1 MSSGGRRSV
10 RPDSAV
16 TSPSPPPEERA
27 LPPWPI
33 SDRLRDY
40 LAVQYELVRVLGTGG
55 MGTVLLAN
63 ERALDRL
70 VAIKVLHADKATDAE
85 ARERFRRE
93 ARSAAKLTH
102 PNIVPLL
109 TFGDVS
115 GDLYFVMGYV
125 EGETL
130 AAQLERVGRLAPD
143 EARTRLAELADAL
156 EYAHKAGIVHRDLK
170 PENILLDAATGRA
183 MLTDF
188 GIARDL
194 GHEASLTSTGI
205 IVGTPHYMSPEQA
218 SGERII
224 DGRSDIYSLGVIG
237 YRMVSGT
244 LPFGGANVRDV
255 ITQHL
260 TASPAPL
267 PQAVS
272 ESSPALSAALER
284 ALAKAP
290 GARWATAAELRD
302 ALRADGGEE
311 MLPDDLEAIDGAYAR
326 ILFIFTATGGALA
339 LAPIVGLTTG
349 SVLGTVAAGAA
360 LPAIAAAALWAFT
373 KFDRWR
379 RPVGAER
386 RERIAL
392 RPPRWWSAWW
402 PKRYR
407 RPGDMWDR
415 LPREMRLMRT
425 INVLT
430 VGVLA
435 PLQVA
440 GMFWLFSDAGIGT
453 LALFRVEHRPL
464 VNLIFA
470 GIGGLAVAIIGSI
483 GLLAWRLRRRL
494 TIDTAHLRQLQTLA
508 NADPKWRH
516 PRYAILLEAPAQ
528 PKDTAPS
535 TAELI
540 RALRAASVPL
550 PDGLTNALD
559 AVSRGD
565 AALERQLREL
575 REMVNAE
582 EIERVEKRLAA
593 LGSGDPSLRAMLE
606 SQRSLLARAE
616 ARIGELG
623 ALRARFDAQQG
634 LLRQQL
640 IALRDLAPSGA
651 DVSEITGKIR
661 AVNADLRALAEGL
674 AET

>member
-1 MSSGGRRSV
+1 
-10 RPDSAV
+10 
-16 TSPSPPPEERA
+16 
-27 LPPWPI
+27 
-33 SDRLRDY
+33 
-40 LAVQYELVRVLGTGG
+40 

-63 ERALDRL
+63 ERALDRM

-130 AAQLERVGRLAPD
+130 ATRLERVGRLSPD

-156 EYAHKAGIVHRDLK
+156 EYAHRAGIVHRDLK

-218 SGERII
+218 SGDRTI

-244 LPFGGANVRDV
+244 LPFGGANVREV
-255 ITQHL
+255 IAQHL
-260 TASPAPL
+260 TALPAPL
-267 PQAVS
+267 PQAIN

-284 ALAKAP
+284 ALAKTP

-339 LAPIVGLTTG
+339 LAPLVGLTTG
-349 SVLGTVAAGAA
+349 SVLGTIAAGAA

-494 TIDTAHLRQLQTLA
+494 TIDTAHLRQLQSLA

-516 PRYAILLEAPAQ
+516 PRYAILLNAPAP

-535 TAELI
+535 TTELI
-540 RALRAASVPL
+540 RALRAAAVPL
-550 PDGLTNALD
+550 PDGLTAALD

-623 ALRARFDAQQG
+623 ALRARLDAQQG

-651 DVSEITGKIR
+651 DVSEITGRIS
-661 AVNADLRALAEGL
+661 AVNADLQALAEGL

>member
-1 MSSGGRRSV
+1 M
-10 RPDSAV
+10 
-16 TSPSPPPEERA
+16 
-27 LPPWPI
+27 
-33 SDRLRDY
+33 
-40 LAVQYELVRVLGTGG
+40 LGTGG

-63 ERALDRL
+63 ERALDRM

-109 TFGDVS
+109 TFGDVD

-130 AAQLERVGRLAPD
+130 AARLERVGRISPD

-156 EYAHKAGIVHRDLK
+156 DYAHKAGIVHRDLK

-194 GHEASLTSTGI
+194 GREGSLTSTGL

-218 SGERII
+218 SGDRAI
-224 DGRSDIYSLGVIG
+224 DGRSDIYSLGVIA

-255 ITQHL
+255 IAQHL

-267 PQAVS
+267 PEAVS
-272 ESSPALSAALER
+272 ESSPALSAAIER
-284 ALAKAP
+284 ALAKTP
-290 GARWATAAELRD
+290 SERWATAAELRD
-302 ALRADGGEE
+302 TLRADGDEE
-311 MLPDDLEAIDGAYAR
+311 MLPDDLEVIDGAYAR
-326 ILFIFTATGGALA
+326 VLLIFTGVGGAVA
-339 LAPIVGLTTG
+339 LAPIAGFTTG
-349 SVLGTVAAGAA
+349 SVLETIASGAA
-360 LPAIAAAALWAFT
+360 LPAITAAMLWAFA

-379 RPVGAER
+379 RPVGADR

-402 PKRYR
+402 PRRYR
-407 RPGDMWDR
+407 RPGDVWDR
-415 LPREMRLMRT
+415 LPREMRLMRWV
-425 INVLT
+425 NLFSLT
-430 VGVLA
+430 VIL
-435 PLQVA
+435 PLQLA
-440 GMFWLFSDAGIGT
+440 GMMWMFSGTGIET
-453 LALFRVEHRPL
+453 LAHFRANQRPL
-464 VNLIFA
+464 ANLIFA
-470 GIGGLAVAIIGSI
+470 GVIGFVVAMVGTIAF
-483 GLLAWRLRRRL
+483 LAWRMRRRL
-494 TIDTAHLRQLQTLA
+494 TIDNAHLRQLQSLA

-516 PRYAILLEAPAQ
+516 PRYAILLDATAH

-535 TAELI
+535 TTELI
-540 RALRAASVPL
+540 RSLRAAAVPL
-550 PDGLTNALD
+550 PDGLTAALD
-559 AVSRGD
+559 AVSRGET
-565 AALERQLREL
+565 ALGRQLREL

-593 LGSGDPSLRAMLE
+593 LGSGDTSLRAMLE
-606 SQRSLLARAE
+606 SQRTLLARAE

-623 ALRARFDAQQG
+623 ALKARLDAQQA

-640 IALRDLAPSGA
+640 VALRDLAPSGA
-651 DVSEITGKIR
+651 DISEITGRIG

-674 AET
+674 AEA